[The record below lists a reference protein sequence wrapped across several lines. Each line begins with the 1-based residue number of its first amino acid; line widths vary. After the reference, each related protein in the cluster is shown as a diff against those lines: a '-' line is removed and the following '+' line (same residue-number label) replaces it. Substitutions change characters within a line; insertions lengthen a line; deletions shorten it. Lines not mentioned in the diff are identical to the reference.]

1 MKPESASIPPRV
13 VQRPWVVVIVDD
25 EPDVH
30 EVSRLV
36 LDDLSFDGR
45 PVEILSAYSA
55 AEGRRI
61 FEQRGDIAVALID
74 VVMEHERAGLD
85 LVAHVRQR
93 LDHRL
98 TRLILRTGQPG
109 MAPEREIVAHFD
121 IDDYKEKT
129 ELTADR
135 LYATIYAALRSY
147 QALWSLEQTRR
158 GLSRIADMASHLMR
172 CQGMAAF
179 AAEALR
185 QMGGMSAALAQAA
198 GAAAGGAAS
207 ALPKEVG
214 GLAVA
219 SGVCASKTD
228 PLQAA
233 RVLAGTGRWADGAG
247 QSLDEALGPAS
258 AQKLRRIAREGG
270 LASDDDSVILGVDA
284 GEGWCF
290 GLWIQRVDASSP
302 PVDALWEVFAAKV
315 IDAAR
320 ALRAMESRA
329 EVAEAASRA
338 KSQFLANISHEIR
351 TPLNA
356 VLGMLTLLQ
365 STPLSVRQ
373 NDYVTKT
380 QGAARSLL
388 QLLNDV
394 LDFSKAEAHKMRL
407 DPRPFRIERMLR
419 DLSVILS
426 ASVGDKPIEIRFDV
440 GPDVPPVLVGD
451 DLRLQQVLMNLGS
464 NAIKFTE
471 AGEVVIR
478 LRRVEFAAPEACIEF
493 SVRDTGIGIAKDQQ
507 TDIFSGFSQA
517 EASTTRRFG
526 GTGLGLAICAHLV
539 GLMGGEIELDSEP
552 GRGSDFHFR
561 IHLLVV
567 DASAVP
573 ADPVGGLSAAA
584 LAPPAP
590 VGRLNGLRVLVV
602 EDNPNNQQ
610 VAQELLETEGARV
623 TLAGD
628 GRKGVDAVR
637 LAAPPFDAVLLDL
650 QMPVM
655 DGFAAARE
663 LRADPV
669 FRHLPI
675 IAMTANTTAADRE
688 ACLAVGMTDH
698 IGKPFELPDLV
709 RCLRRH
715 TGDAVATDGPLESP
729 ALLEGTALGAEAQS
743 LARQGGVEI
752 VAALGRFGGHT
763 GVYERMLRRFLSDAP
778 VLLSRLDMALQADSL
793 AQAAAGFHTLRGLSG
808 TLGLNAMS
816 SDCAEAEQALRDS
829 LPPRDAAARV
839 AGLRA
844 HVERLTEVGE
854 ALAAALRAS
863 AQALASAHPMTPDEI
878 RHALQ
883 SLEGLLRRHDM
894 GALELLEQSRRPLSL
909 ALGASFAELDQA
921 VQALDFDRAAQICR
935 ESDNSA
941 ATPGV

>member
-1 MKPESASIPPRV
+1 M
-13 VQRPWVVVIVDD
+13 
-25 EPDVH
+25 
-30 EVSRLV
+30 
-36 LDDLSFDGR
+36 
-45 PVEILSAYSA
+45 
-55 AEGRRI
+55 
-61 FEQRGDIAVALID
+61 
-74 VVMEHERAGLD
+74 
-85 LVAHVRQR
+85 
-93 LDHRL
+93 
-98 TRLILRTGQPG
+98 
-109 MAPEREIVAHFD
+109 
-121 IDDYKEKT
+121 
-129 ELTADR
+129 
-135 LYATIYAALRSY
+135 
-147 QALWSLEQTRR
+147 
-158 GLSRIADMASHLMR
+158 
-172 CQGMAAF
+172 
-179 AAEALR
+179 
-185 QMGGMSAALAQAA
+185 
-198 GAAAGGAAS
+198 
-207 ALPKEVG
+207 
-214 GLAVA
+214 
-219 SGVCASKTD
+219 
-228 PLQAA
+228 
-233 RVLAGTGRWADGAG
+233 
-247 QSLDEALGPAS
+247 
-258 AQKLRRIAREGG
+258 
-270 LASDDDSVILGVDA
+270 
-284 GEGWCF
+284 
-290 GLWIQRVDASSP
+290 
-302 PVDALWEVFAAKV
+302 
-315 IDAAR
+315 
-320 ALRAMESRA
+320 
-329 EVAEAASRA
+329 
-338 KSQFLANISHEIR
+338 
-351 TPLNA
+351 
-356 VLGMLTLLQ
+356 
-365 STPLSVRQ
+365 
-373 NDYVTKT
+373 TKI

-407 DPRPFRIERMLR
+407 DPRPFRVERMLR

-426 ASVGDKPIEIRFDV
+426 ASVGDKPIEVRFDV

-471 AGEVVIR
+471 AGEVVIL
-478 LRRVEFAAPEACIEF
+478 LRRVESASPESCIEF

-539 GLMGGEIELDSEP
+539 GLMGGTIELDSEP

-561 IHLLVV
+561 ICLRVA

-573 ADPVGGLSAAA
+573 ADPVGGLAVEA
-584 LAPPAP
+584 LSPPAP

-610 VAQELLETEGARV
+610 VAQELLETQGARV

-663 LRADPV
+663 LRADPA

-698 IGKPFELPDLV
+698 IGKPFELMHLV
-709 RCLRRH
+709 RCLQHH
-715 TGDAVATDGPLESP
+715 TGNVVAVDGSLESP
-729 ALLEGTALGAEAQS
+729 DPLGGTALGAEAHA
-743 LARQGGVEI
+743 LARQGGVDI
-752 VAALGRFGGHT
+752 DAALGRFGGDA
-763 GVYERMLRRFLSDAP
+763 GVYERMLRGFLSDAP
-778 VLLSRLDMALQADSL
+778 VLLSRLDLALQADSP
-793 AQAAAGFHTLRGLSG
+793 AQAAAEFHTLRGLSG

-816 SDCAEAEQALRDS
+816 SDCAEAERALCDS
-829 LPPRDAAARV
+829 LPPGDAAARV

-844 HVERLTEVGE
+844 HVARLSEVGE
-854 ALAAALRAS
+854 TLAEALRAS
-863 AQALASAHPMTPDEI
+863 AQALASAHPMTPYDL

-894 GALELLEQSRRPLSL
+894 GALELLEQSRRSLSL

-935 ESDNSA
+935 ESDNDA